1 MRPKR
6 KLNYREKDEGDF
18 KEEESKFKLKAFR
31 RKTKEA
37 KSEDEEPKFDLQVL
51 SQMDDSSS
59 KHFIVEKQEDINGI
73 IRTKCLECN
82 VWIGNIYT
90 HKNTL
95 HHPQNTVQCDECH
108 FYLRT
113 KEGLHM
119 HKIIWHKKYIP
130 PIFDPNSRPNIWK
143 EGKGVGLVH
152 TSFELHNS
160 EAYLLESVL
169 LQVLQSVE
177 NNTLTNKFIQYS
189 RDVAEILNPDEVFT
203 LGT

>member
-1 MRPKR
+1 
-6 KLNYREKDEGDF
+6 
-18 KEEESKFKLKAFR
+18 
-31 RKTKEA
+31 
-37 KSEDEEPKFDLQVL
+37 
-51 SQMDDSSS
+51 
-59 KHFIVEKQEDINGI
+59 
-73 IRTKCLECN
+73 
-82 VWIGNIYT
+82 
-90 HKNTL
+90 
-95 HHPQNTVQCDECH
+95 
-108 FYLRT
+108 
-113 KEGLHM
+113 M